1 MEENTKGLKGIYIII
16 FLMGL
21 VLVGLLIIVLM
32 QYMNDAKFVNV
43 PHPVQTRTS
52 GSIIKSFNGV
62 NVGLNKVANYKVEG
76 RVVDTYDY
84 APDEKGIYDTDSM
97 LNAVSHRDIGLSWG
111 FLAEGT
117 NHRKVIWN
125 SIGNRHLEFTAGTD
139 FLNKHG
145 GMEEVTKHWSNNHL
159 IASDDKIY
167 EDIQKIKVGDYIL
180 IEGHLV
186 NLMCELT
193 ANTFIKYNTSTV
205 RTDKGTGACE
215 VIYVTKVEWK

>member
-1 MEENTKGLKGIYIII
+1 MEENTKSLKGIYIII

-21 VLVGLLIIVLM
+21 ILIGLLTIVLM

-76 RVVDTYDY
+76 RVVDTCEY
-84 APDEKGIYDTDSM
+84 APDEKGIYDIDSM

-125 SIGNRHLEFTAGTD
+125 STGNRHLEFTAGTD
-139 FLNKHG
+139 FLNEHG
-145 GMEEVTKHWSNNHL
+145 GMEEVTKYWSNNHL
-159 IASDDKIY
+159 IASTDKI
-167 EDIQKIKVGDYIL
+167 EQDIQKIKVGDYIL
-180 IEGHLV
+180 IEGYLV

-215 VIYVTKVEWK
+215 VIYVTKIEWK

>member
-21 VLVGLLIIVLM
+21 VLIGLLAIIAM
-32 QYMNDAKFVNV
+32 QYINDGKFTSV
-43 PHPVQTRTS
+43 PHPIQTRTS

-84 APDEKGIYDTDSM
+84 LPDEKGIYDIDSM

-139 FLNKHG
+139 FLNEHG
-145 GMEEVTKHWSNNHL
+145 GMEEVTKYWSNNHL
-159 IASDDKIY
+159 IASTDNIY
-167 EDIQKIKVGDYIL
+167 EDINKIKVGDYIV
-180 IEGHLV
+180 IEGQLI

-193 ANTFIKYNTSTV
+193 SNTFIKYNTSTV

>member
-1 MEENTKGLKGIYIII
+1 MEESTKKPIGIYIII
-16 FLMGL
+16 FLMIL
-21 VLVGLLIIVLM
+21 VLIGLLAVIVI
-32 QYMNDAKFVNV
+32 QYMNDTKFVNI

-76 RVVDTYDY
+76 RVVDTYEY
-84 APDEKGIYDTDSM
+84 TPDEKGIYDIDSM

-117 NHRKVIWN
+117 NHRKVRWD
-125 SIGNRHLEFTAGTD
+125 SVGNRHLEFTAGTD
-139 FLNKHG
+139 FLNEHG
-145 GMEEVTKHWSNNHL
+145 GMEEVTKYWSNNHL
-159 IASDDKIY
+159 ISSNDNVKK
-167 EDIQKIKVGDYIL
+167 DIDSIKEGQYVV
-180 IEGHLV
+180 IEGYLV

-193 ANTFIKYNTSTV
+193 ANTFIKYNTSID

>member
-21 VLVGLLIIVLM
+21 ILIGLLAVVVT
-32 QYMNDAKFVNV
+32 QYINDTKFVEV

-84 APDEKGIYDTDSM
+84 LPDEKGIYDIDSM
-97 LNAVSHRDIGLSWG
+97 LNAVSHRDVGITWG

-117 NHRKVIWN
+117 NHRKTRWN
-125 SIGNRHLEFTAGTD
+125 SWGNRHLEFTAGTD
-139 FLNKHG
+139 FLNEHG
-145 GMEEVTKHWSNNHL
+145 GMEEVTKYWSNNHL
-159 IASDDKIY
+159 IASDDSIRK
-167 EDIQKIKVGDYIL
+167 DIDNIKVGDYIV
-180 IEGHLV
+180 IEGQLV

-215 VIYVTKVEWK
+215 VIYVTKIEWK

>member
-1 MEENTKGLKGIYIII
+1 MEENTKKPIAIYIII
-16 FLMGL
+16 FCL
-21 VLVGLLIIVLM
+21 VMVLSVVVYILINQIVM
-32 QYMNDAKFVNV
+32 DGKFIDI

-84 APDEKGIYDTDSM
+84 APDEKGIYDIDSM

-139 FLNKHG
+139 FLNEHG
-145 GMEEVTKHWSNNHL
+145 GMEEVTKYWSNNHL
-159 IASDDKIY
+159 IASTDKI
-167 EDIQKIKVGDYIL
+167 EQDIQKIKVGEYIL
-180 IEGHLV
+180 IEGYLV

-193 ANTFIKYNTSTV
+193 ANTFIKYNTSIT